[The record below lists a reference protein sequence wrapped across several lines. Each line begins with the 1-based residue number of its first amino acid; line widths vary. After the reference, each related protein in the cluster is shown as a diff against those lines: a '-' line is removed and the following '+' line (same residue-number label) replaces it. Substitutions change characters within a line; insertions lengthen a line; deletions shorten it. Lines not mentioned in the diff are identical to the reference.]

1 MGNQR
6 NNQQA
11 KQCNRVHQGATDTT
25 RDAERAMNGKGL
37 FPAGRCADM
46 QSSASSISKAGDR
59 IRTGDVQL
67 GKLAF
72 YR

>member
-1 MGNQR
+1 MLAAAVPVELMIDPATHQPCAQR
-6 NNQQA
+6 RNPVIER
-11 KQCNRVHQGATDTT
+11 KK
-25 RDAERAMNGKGL
+25 DASWRLLSPGGVV
-37 FPAGRCADM
+37 P
-46 QSSASSISKAGDR
+46 SKAGDR